1 MKKIITTIK
10 KGMNDERLKRKE
22 N

>member
-1 MKKIITTIK
+1 MKKIIATIK